1 MILKFG
7 LLYLIFSVSNSHAF
21 NWKKCRE
28 VFFAGGNGVGGFM
41 STTSYVSSTSECS
54 AIGNVENQK
63 KMFIVHNLDM
73 LKSDSARGD
82 GEYVKAYASLFNC
95 TKSYEVKIPSIFKD
109 NFVKIYGDTF
119 TSGPEDAYHSIENIF
134 ERDVDYLVNCKQRVF
149 SSI

>member
-7 LLYLIFSVSNSHAF
+7 LLYLIFSVSNAHAF

-28 VFFAGGNGVGGFM
+28 VFFAGGNGVGVFM
-41 STTSYVSSTSECS
+41 STTSYVSSTSECT

-109 NFVKIYGDTF
+109 NFVKIYGDNF
-119 TSGPEDAYHSIENIF
+119 VNGPESAYNSIENIMWSNEEF
-134 ERDVDYLVNCKQRVF
+134 SENCKRGNPPT
-149 SSI
+149 